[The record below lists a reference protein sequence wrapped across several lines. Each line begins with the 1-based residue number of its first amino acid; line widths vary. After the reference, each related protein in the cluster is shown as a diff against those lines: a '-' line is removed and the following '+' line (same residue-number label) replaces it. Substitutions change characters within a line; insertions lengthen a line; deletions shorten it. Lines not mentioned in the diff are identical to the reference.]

1 MSSSTLPVTV
11 GHNGLVKD
19 LYVPPAPGAP
29 EGLRIPS
36 GELVEQFSRSSG
48 PGGQGVNTADTR
60 VQLSFDLASTTALNE
75 SQRSQIIAQLAERIS
90 GTVIT
95 IRASEHRSQRFNR
108 TAARERLIAMLREAV
123 APPIIRRPSKPTQG
137 SRRRRLQAKRLRSET
152 KRNRQRPASD

>member
-1 MSSSTLPVTV
+1 M
-11 GHNGLVKD
+11 KD